1 MDSSE
6 IERLTDEA
14 LDALRRGDDVLA
26 LAITD
31 QLAIDLPDDPV
42 VRAMRAQALLSGE
55 TAKEAFEEARLA
67 VELDENNEYT
77 QQLLAL
83 AAWRAE
89 RLSVAQKAFERAIKL
104 SGGRPEILADYAWFM
119 ASRRGPKLAMEVTR
133 AAVEA
138 DGDSST
144 AWAAMGLT
152 EYRLRHRRQAET
164 SLRRALKL
172 DPNNLYAQSAMIA
185 LLQDQREDAK
195 AEALAHL
202 LEDVPGAEDL
212 VESVHREATRRRVA
226 GILVER
232 NVIPESKKPSTV
244 SPAVIWMILIGC
256 ISVALYIIL
265 KPYHVAVVILCILV
279 PLLLLWVVTRLL
291 D

>member
-6 IERLTDEA
+6 IRRLTDEA
-14 LDALRRGDDVLA
+14 FDALRRGNDVRA

-31 QLAIDLPDDPV
+31 QLAVDLPDDPV
-42 VRAMRAQALLSGE
+42 VRGMRAQALLSSE
-55 TAKEAFEEARLA
+55 TATEAFEEACRA
-67 VELDENNEYT
+67 VELDENSEYT

-89 RLSVAQKAFERAIKL
+89 RLSVAQKAFERAVEL
-104 SGGRPEILADYAWFM
+104 SGGRPEIMADYAWFM
-119 ASRRGPKLAMEVTR
+119 ASRRGPKLAMEIART
-133 AAVEA
+133 AIEA
-138 DGDSST
+138 DENSST

-152 EYRLRHRRQAET
+152 EYRLRHHRQAGT
-164 SLRRALKL
+164 SLRRALRL

-185 LLQDQREDAK
+185 LLQDQREDTK

-212 VESVHREATRRRVA
+212 VESVYSEAKRRRVA
-226 GILVER
+226 GILIER
-232 NVIPESKKPSTV
+232 NVIPEPKEPSTV
-244 SPAVIWMILIGC
+244 SPAVIWMILIVC
-256 ISVALYIIL
+256 I
-265 KPYHVAVVILCILV
+265 AVVLYAVIRPHRIAVIILCIIV
-279 PLLLLWVVTRLL
+279 PLVLLWVVKPLL